1 VSILSDFAAALN
13 ERHPLQEADVLDVG
27 CGDGAFVREL
37 TRAGAQVT
45 GLECSEAQLVLCRE
59 APRAGGERYV
69 EGVGQSLPFPDE
81 SFDVVVFRGSLHH
94 VPAAAMAEALREA
107 RRVLR
112 TAGDIHV
119 FEPLTTGTHFRLTR
133 IVEDE
138 TEVRAQA
145 QAAMTA
151 AVAEGWLQR
160 AQSAVLEA
168 EVVYEDLGALRRRIV
183 AIDASRA
190 GAFDARLAELER
202 AFATEGKPVEGGRL
216 FTQLFRLDVLR

>member
-13 ERHPLQEADVLDVG
+13 ERHRLEGADVLDVG

-45 GLECSEAQLVLCRE
+45 GLECSQAQLVLCRE
-59 APRAGGERYV
+59 AARVGAERYV

-81 SFDVVVFRGSLHH
+81 TFDAVVFRGSLHH
-94 VPAAAMAEALREA
+94 VPAGAMAEALGEA

-112 TAGDIHV
+112 PAGDIHV

-133 IVEDE
+133 VVEDE

-145 QAAMTA
+145 QAAIEA
-151 AVAEGWLQR
+151 AVAQGWLQR
-160 AQSAVLEA
+160 GHSAVLEA
-168 EVVYEDLGALRRRIV
+168 QVVYEDLGVLRRRIV

-190 GAFDARLAELER
+190 GAFDARLAELEQV
-202 AFATEGKPVEGGRL
+202 FAAEGLPVEGGRL
-216 FTQLFRLDVLR
+216 FTQPFRLDVLR

>member
-13 ERHPLQEADVLDVG
+13 ERHPLEEADVLDVG

-37 TRAGAQVT
+37 ARAGAQVT
-45 GLECSEAQLVLCRE
+45 GLECSEAQLVLCRG
-59 APRAGGERYV
+59 APRVGGELYV
-69 EGVGQSLPFPDE
+69 EGVGQSLPFPDA
-81 SFDVVVFRGSLHH
+81 SFDAVVFRGSLHH
-94 VPAAAMAEALREA
+94 VPAEAMAEALREA

-112 TAGDIHV
+112 RAGDIHV

-145 QAAMTA
+145 QAAIAA
-151 AVAEGWLQR
+151 AVAEGWLQH

-190 GAFDARLAELER
+190 GAFDSRLAELEQV
-202 AFATEGKPVEGGRL
+202 FATEGKPVEGGRL
-216 FTQLFRLDVLR
+216 FTQPFRLDVLR